1 MRLSTRLA
9 AVALAAGTVLVPL
22 AGTSHAGCVQ
32 QLISDPTPS
41 NPHSITQHYIAITT
55 QFVACAV

>member
-22 AGTSHAGCVQ
+22 AGTSHAGCVRDVVADPGP
-32 QLISDPTPS
+32 SD
-41 NPHSITQHYIAITT
+41 PHSITAHYIGVVTD
-55 QFVACAV
+55 FVACTV